1 MPSLDSIYRLVARP
15 WTAEELDARR
25 QAAYRRGSD
34 DLPAGEQP
42 PDRPITLL
50 ATAVPRLITLAVAAN
65 VLHVLPDTRGPAGAG
80 IAAELLATLDA
91 TGTGSLH
98 RCQLALEADGRSRG
112 YPADDWF
119 PLIYDQ
125 AAEWL
130 EDSSPTSEP
139 PALVEHAQQA
149 GRLVALAIGALDRD
163 ASSVPEAIAD
173 CLAHLL
179 VVCVLAEEAA
189 YRQTP

>member
-1 MPSLDSIYRLVARP
+1 VPGLDSIYRRVARP
-15 WTAEELDARR
+15 RTAEELACRL
-25 QAAYRRGSD
+25 QAACRRGSS
-34 DLPAGEQP
+34 DLPPGEQP
-42 PDRPITLL
+42 PDRPIALL
-50 ATAVPRLITLAVAAN
+50 ATAVPRLITVAVAAN

-80 IAAELLATLDA
+80 IAAELLTTLDA
-91 TGTGSLH
+91 TATGSLH
-98 RCQLALEADGRSRG
+98 RCQLALEADGRAHG
-112 YPADDWF
+112 YHVDEWL
-119 PLIYDQ
+119 PLTYEQ
-125 AAEWL
+125 AAQWL

>member
-1 MPSLDSIYRLVARP
+1 VPSLDFIYSRVARR
-15 WTAEELDARR
+15 WTAEELADRH

-50 ATAVPRLITLAVAAN
+50 STAVPRLITVAVAAN

-80 IAAELLATLDA
+80 IATELLATLDA
-91 TGTGSLH
+91 TATGSLH
-98 RCQLALEADGRSRG
+98 RCQLALEGDGHSRG
-112 YPADDWF
+112 YHADDWF
-119 PLIYDQ
+119 PLAYEQ

-139 PALVEHAQQA
+139 PTLVEHAQQA
-149 GRLVALAIGALDRD
+149 GRLAALAIGALDRD
-163 ASSVPEAIAD
+163 APSVPEAIAD
-173 CLAHLL
+173 CIAHLL
-179 VVCVLAEEAA
+179 VVCVFADE
-189 YRQTP
+189 TGHD

>member
-1 MPSLDSIYRLVARP
+1 VPGLDSIYRRVARP
-15 WTAEELDARR
+15 WTAEELACRL
-25 QAAYRRGSD
+25 QAAYRRGSS
-34 DLPAGEQP
+34 DLPDGEES

-50 ATAVPRLITLAVAAN
+50 ATAVPRLITLAVAAH

-91 TGTGSLH
+91 TATGSLH

-112 YPADDWF
+112 YHADDWS

-130 EDSSPTSEP
+130 EDSTAASETP
-139 PALVEHAQQA
+139 PLVEHAQQA
-149 GRLVALAIGALDRD
+149 GRLAALAIGALDGD

-173 CLAHLL
+173 CIAHLL
-179 VVCVLAEEAA
+179 VVCVVADEAA
-189 YRQTP
+189 QRRTP

>member
-1 MPSLDSIYRLVARP
+1 MPSLDCIYRRVARQ
-15 WTAEELDARR
+15 WTAEELSGRYE
-25 QAAYRRGSD
+25 AADRRGSS
-34 DLPAGEQP
+34 DLPAGDEP

-65 VLHVLPDTRGPAGAG
+65 VLHVLPETRGPAGAG

-91 TGTGSLH
+91 TATGSLH
-98 RCQLALEADGRSRG
+98 RCQLALEADGRARG
-112 YPADDWF
+112 YHVDEWL
-119 PLIYDQ
+119 PLTYEQ
-125 AAEWL
+125 AAQWL
-130 EDSSPTSEP
+130 EDSAATSQA
-139 PALVEHAQQA
+139 PALVEHAEQA
-149 GRLVALAIGALDRD
+149 GRLAALAIGALDRD
-163 ASSVPEAIAD
+163 APSVPEAIAD